1 MWVRSS
7 QDSMRS
13 VGKAD
18 QYLDSDQL
26 DSTGGARDGERMPER
41 KEEARRMCHYGQE
54 TSVK

>member
-1 MWVRSS
+1 
-7 QDSMRS
+7 MRS

-18 QYLDSDQL
+18 QYLDPDRL